1 MFAVLLLNISNKIYQ
16 TYKHI
21 ITKLTKFDGH
31 DFSVFSKHYS
41 YLSHRKQMV
50 IMNSVCCSCLVLH
63 RFPSQCPL
71 YLTFLFLVY
80 PNEGFASSS
89 DRNTNYVIGGNAK
102 KAIIRKKDSKE
113 SLESNE
119 FLQLINKINR
129 TLMGIVNKTKRLFQ
143 FRFHFP

>member
-1 MFAVLLLNISNKIYQ
+1 M
-16 TYKHI
+16 
-21 ITKLTKFDGH
+21 
-31 DFSVFSKHYS
+31 
-41 YLSHRKQMV
+41 
-50 IMNSVCCSCLVLH
+50 LH

-89 DRNTNYVIGGNAK
+89 DQNTYYVIGGNAK

>member
-1 MFAVLLLNISNKIYQ
+1 MFAVLLLNISNKICQ
-16 TYKHI
+16 THKRI

-31 DFSVFSKHYS
+31 DFSLFSKHYS

-50 IMNSVCCSCLVLH
+50 IMNSVCCSCSVLH

-80 PNEGFASSS
+80 SNIGFASSS
-89 DRNTNYVIGGNAK
+89 DQDTYYIIGGNAK

-113 SLESNE
+113 SLES
-119 FLQLINKINR
+119 K
-129 TLMGIVNKTKRLFQ
+129 
-143 FRFHFP
+143 